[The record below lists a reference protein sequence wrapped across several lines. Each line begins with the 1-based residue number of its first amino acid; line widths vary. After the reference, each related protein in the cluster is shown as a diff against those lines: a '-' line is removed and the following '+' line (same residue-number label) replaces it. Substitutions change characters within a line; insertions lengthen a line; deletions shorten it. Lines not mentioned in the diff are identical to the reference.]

1 MPQCIY
7 QHLYTPVGLRSI
19 SPTDPRYRGR
29 YGGSPAERDGSYHQ
43 GPVWGWVL
51 GPYLRAR
58 FALGA
63 THEEIYRSLERVE
76 QRLETGCLGTVSE
89 IYDRDPPASQSRRSL
104 AGLVGGGAVVDRV
117 SLARLAAR
125 AQRAKQAQREAY
137 VTAMPRAK
145 RNAYLAELLTTGGM
159 LAFGLSA
166 VAVFCSAQSPLAAG
180 RGPARLDGKLP
191 KSASKRRFFLL

>member
-89 IYDRDPPASQSRRSL
+89 IYDGDPHITIAALPRRLGRWRSCCGPSITC
-104 AGLVGGGAVVDRV
+104 A
-117 SLARLAAR
+117 
-125 AQRAKQAQREAY
+125 
-137 VTAMPRAK
+137 PRSTSTTGK
-145 RNAYLAELLTTGGM
+145 TGTTGG
-159 LAFGLSA
+159 LRDGDAS
-166 VAVFCSAQSPLAAG
+166 
-180 RGPARLDGKLP
+180 RETKRLP
-191 KSASKRRFFLL
+191 C